1 MGIRPSKETLIS
13 REIDSHNQKQ
23 AATRTP
29 RLLCLGEP
37 LPPVSSSLVCDF
49 VYIKQQRS
57 QKWLQLLAA
66 AEDTT
71 QAIVFTVPLI
81 WYEEPVEEGTK
92 RSNKLQNAMEY
103 FRVIRRNL
111 RNRSMIVILTHRPE
125 FAARIRGGEV
135 DFVDHFPHYQGP
147 PEDPAAALHFV
158 RNEFKRQFYES
169 SKACDNWANLFIL
182 YDDGCKQLRSTFL
195 AQAIDAIR
203 KTDSF
208 AHIEDMLTPCH
219 GVKVSSTAVQA
230 AKSTKRREET
240 RTVPLSSQESS
251 SESMD
256 RI

>member
-13 REIDSHNQKQ
+13 REIDSHNRKR

-29 RLLCLGEP
+29 VLLCLGEP
-37 LPPVSSSLVCDF
+37 LPPVCSSLECDF
-49 VYIKQQRS
+49 HYIKQQRS

-81 WYEEPVEEGTK
+81 WYEEPVENSRG
-92 RSNKLQNAMEY
+92 NKLQQAMEY
-103 FRVIRRNL
+103 FRVIRRHL
-111 RNRSMIVILTHRPE
+111 RNRSIIVILTHRPE
-125 FAARIRGGEV
+125 FAARIRDGDV
-135 DFVDHFPHYQGP
+135 DLADQFSEYQGP

-158 RNEFKRQFYES
+158 RNEFKRLFYES
-169 SKACDNWANLFIL
+169 SKASWAHLFLL

-195 AQAIDAIR
+195 AQAVDAIR

-219 GVKVSSTAVQA
+219 GVKVSSAVKA
-230 AKSTKRREET
+230 ANSMKRREET
-240 RTVPLSSQESS
+240 RTVQLSSHESS
-251 SESMD
+251 LELME

>member
-13 REIDSHNQKQ
+13 REIDSHNRKR
-23 AATRTP
+23 AVTRTP
-29 RLLCLGEP
+29 VLLCLGEP
-37 LPPVSSSLVCDF
+37 LPPVCSSLACDF

-57 QKWLQLLAA
+57 QKWLQLLAT

-81 WYEEPVEEGTK
+81 WYEESIKDSDSFTRG
-92 RSNKLQNAMEY
+92 NKLQQAMEY
-103 FRVIRRNL
+103 FRVIRKHL
-111 RNRSMIVILTHRPE
+111 RNRSIIVILTHRPE

-135 DFVDHFPHYQGP
+135 DLVDQFPHYQGP

-158 RNEFKRQFYES
+158 RNEFKRLFYES
-169 SKACDNWANLFIL
+169 SKASWANLFLL

-195 AQAIDAIR
+195 AQAVDAIR

-219 GVKVSSTAVQA
+219 GVKVSSTVKPAN
-230 AKSTKRREET
+230 SMKRREET
-240 RTVPLSSQESS
+240 QTVRLSSHESS
-251 SESMD
+251 SELTD